1 MKPTIWGWRCT
12 FFLTGGMAS
21 ISLALWSLYQTSDI
35 IKELNEPEVPYHN
48 RRRDKPIEET

>member
-35 IKELNEPEVPYHN
+35 IKELNEPEVPYRN
-48 RRRDKPIEET
+48 SRKDKPIEET